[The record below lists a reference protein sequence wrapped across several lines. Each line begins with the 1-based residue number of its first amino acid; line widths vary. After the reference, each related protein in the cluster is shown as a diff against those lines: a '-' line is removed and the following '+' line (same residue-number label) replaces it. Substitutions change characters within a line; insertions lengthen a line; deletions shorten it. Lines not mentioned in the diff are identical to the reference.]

1 MTQECLF
8 NFTTTVISMID
19 GSEYRADFAACVFP
33 GPYTINEN
41 ILKST
46 FQTGISFEV
55 VLIFNQNFNV
65 VFK

>member
-8 NFTTTVISMID
+8 NFTTTVIFMID
-19 GSEYRADFAACVFP
+19 GSGYRAYFAACVFP

-41 ILKST
+41 ILEST

-55 VLIFNQNFNV
+55 V
-65 VFK
+65 